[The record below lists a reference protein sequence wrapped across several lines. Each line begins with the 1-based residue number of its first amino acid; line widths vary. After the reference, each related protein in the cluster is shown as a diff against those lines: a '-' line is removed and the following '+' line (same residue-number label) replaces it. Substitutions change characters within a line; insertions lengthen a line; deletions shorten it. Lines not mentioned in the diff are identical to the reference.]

1 MVLREHQ
8 FITLILSLRDSVSSS
23 KAKLGPPASSTHPLA
38 YRPPFST
45 EMIACP
51 SLVEQLLAQRE
62 GDEPLA
68 RGDTVAA
75 GVVVSLT

>member
-23 KAKLGPPASSTHPLA
+23 KAKLAPLASSAHPLA
-38 YRPPFST
+38 RKPPLST
-45 EMIACP
+45 GMIACP

-62 GDEPLA
+62 GGEPLSCHPLQC
-68 RGDTVAA
+68 RDR
-75 GVVVSLT
+75 